1 MRETP
6 ASRAMIIGSGILA
19 IVFGLVTIMSGG
31 WILFGGP
38 HIRMAAGEIVPFVL
52 WFNFFAGFTYCVAGF
67 GIWMRYSWSVWLSV
81 LIAAAT
87 VLLFFVFGLYLLSG
101 GTCEIAMRT
110 ISTPSPS
117 MTLLNRPLHEIDGD
131 YSALDLLCAAHV
143 VE

>member
-101 GTCEIAMRT
+101 GAYEIRT
-110 ISTPSPS
+110 VGALTLRSVAWIS
-117 MTLLNRPLHEIDGD
+117 I
-131 YSALDLLCAAHV
+131 ALIVHRVIRARKS
-143 VE
+143 